1 MKAETWKW
9 TWKAGVSS
17 LALLWHSSAPVLV
30 KEATT
35 DFTLCALSDLYSL
48 FSQMLSEHHLVRKAE
63 IGLGAGGWATEK
75 AIWWTG
81 KGRWCCSKGE
91 EPTPPPP
98 LQLFGDMVMTMTFSV
113 TNVCDYL
120 QGGRKCVLNKGHC
133 DSWRSRFHFQTA
145 SKNKEYK
152 PAPHIDLFRL
162 VSFPIVGDL
171 HLNLTQMLVVV
182 FQRMYFVDNVRLKK
196 RKHTKLCKGSLFCF
210 WMQLFVCKP
219 KILSLYFWVFS
230 ALWCTTTK
238 F

>member
-48 FSQMLSEHHLVRKAE
+48 FSQMLSEHHLVCEAE
-63 IGLGAGGWATEK
+63 IGGGSNRESHLMNGERALMLL
-75 AIWWTG
+75 
-81 KGRWCCSKGE
+81 KGRRA
-91 EPTPPPP
+91 TPPP
-98 LQLFGDMVMTMTFSV
+98 LWLFGDMVMTVTFSV

-120 QGGRKCVLNKGHC
+120 LGGRKCVLNKGQC

-145 SKNKEYK
+145 FKNKEYK

-162 VSFPIVGDL
+162 VSFLILGDL
-171 HLNLTQMLVVV
+171 HLNLTQMLVDLFKDV
-182 FQRMYFVDNVRLKK
+182 FCWQCMF
-196 RKHTKLCKGSLFCF
+196 F
-210 WMQLFVCKP
+210 
-219 KILSLYFWVFS
+219 
-230 ALWCTTTK
+230 
-238 F
+238 